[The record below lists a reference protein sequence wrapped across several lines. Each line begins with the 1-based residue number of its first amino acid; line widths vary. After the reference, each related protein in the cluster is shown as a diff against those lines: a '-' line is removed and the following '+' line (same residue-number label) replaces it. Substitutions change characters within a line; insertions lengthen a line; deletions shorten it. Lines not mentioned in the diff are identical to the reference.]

1 MTSEQKILMEKS
13 LQSKEPI
20 YLKENALASIIMK
33 EYVFIEQ
40 GRHPVK
46 SVLISHL
53 KQKSGKSWAL
63 TLSQCSF
70 ERHYEDVEIKLFKK
84 ISEKILILLEK
95 YMSNEKNK
103 LEYINLEK
111 SASIQT
117 INQCTSF
124 NSKCSTNSSFT
135 HTIFKSFFYYN
146 HFFIIN
152 RSWTSTSNTS

>member
-124 NSKCSTNSSFT
+124 NSKCSTNSSFS
-135 HTIFKSFFYYN
+135 HSIF
-146 HFFIIN
+146 
-152 RSWTSTSNTS
+152 